1 MPIRIKNDLQLKQI
15 LESENV
21 FIMDETRAEHQDIRP
36 VDIAVLNLD
45 PDREDA
51 EISLLRALSNTLLQ
65 VNVTLLLPEGV
76 MVGGLPENRLNTE
89 YKRLFG
95 VSKKCFD
102 GLVITGEADAG
113 TGINDFLD
121 WSFSHVTST
130 LCLGSAAARALEHF
144 YGIAA
149 RPLLKGLCGVYGHV
163 LSRRG
168 LPLVRG
174 FDDTF
179 LSPHLRDVGIDEEA
193 LKKREDLIVLA
204 QTVQKETYLCMNRD
218 GSRIFCLGHP
228 EYDRL
233 TLDRK
238 YRSSLQSGGSAAF
251 PGDYYAD
258 DDEHREPVLKWR
270 GHSNALFSNWLNY
283 YVYQN
288 TPFELN
294 RIVF

>member
-1 MPIRIKNDLQLKQI
+1 MPIRIKNDLRLKQI

-45 PDREDA
+45 PFREDA

-65 VNVTLLLPEGV
+65 VNVTFLLPEGV
-76 MVGGLPENRLNTE
+76 LGEDLPENRLNTV
-89 YKRLFG
+89 YKRLSD
-95 VSKKCFD
+95 VSRKCFD
-102 GLVITGEADAG
+102 GLVITGKADADAG
-113 TGINDFLD
+113 INDILD

-130 LCLGSAAARALEHF
+130 LCLGSAAADALEHF
-144 YGIAA
+144 YGIAV
-149 RPLLKGLCGVYGHV
+149 RPLSKGLSGVYGHV

-179 LSPHLRDVGIDEEA
+179 LSPHLRNVGIDEEA
-193 LKKREDLIVLA
+193 LEKREDLIVLA
-204 QTVQKETYLCMNRD
+204 KTLQKETYLCMNRD
-218 GSRIFCLGHP
+218 GSRICCLGHP

-238 YRSSLQSGGSAAF
+238 YRGSLQSGENAAL

-258 DDEHREPVLKWR
+258 DDEHSEPVLKWR
-270 GHSNALFSNWLNY
+270 GHSNTLFSNWLNY